1 MIRSYGVE
9 GLQSLIREHLRL
21 AKMLAGLIEADR
33 DFRLMAPVTLNTLCF
48 RYCPAGMGDEDAN
61 TLNEKI
67 NHALN
72 DTGKIYLTH
81 TKVDGRY
88 VLRMVTAQTGVTERH
103 VRQAW
108 DLIRETASALS
119 SQNGAVD
126 VD

>member
-1 MIRSYGVE
+1 
-9 GLQSLIREHLRL
+9 
-21 AKMLAGLIEADR
+21 MLAGLIEADR
-33 DFRLMAPVTLNTLCF
+33 NFGLMAPVPLNTVCF
-48 RYCPAGMGDEDAN
+48 RYCPAGMSDKDAN

-81 TKVDGRY
+81 TKVEGRY
-88 VLRMVTAQTGVTERH
+88 VLRMVTAQTGVAERH
-103 VRQAW
+103 ILQAW

-119 SQNGAVD
+119 SQDGAVD